1 MSHKPGVKF
10 VLNAAIRNDFN
21 GQKVVVLDQEYDN
34 PHELMN
40 DVNAL
45 NGKLNGGYVGIYN
58 VCVVQTSKFLS
69 RAKAG

>member
-10 VLNAAIRNDFN
+10 VLNAAIHHNLY
-21 GQKVVVLDQEYDN
+21 GQEVVVLDKEYDN

-40 DVNAL
+40 TVNTL
-45 NGKLNGGYVGIYN
+45 NGKLNGGYVGSYT
-58 VCVVQTSKFLS
+58 VCVVQTSRFLS